1 DLTRVLEDRASVDEI
16 LRKHRGGPLL
26 QRALPPVRADVSL
39 DNRSSTR
46 FTVVDVLAQDRV
58 GLLHA
63 IARALHQL
71 GIEIALAKV
80 ATEAHRAID
89 SFYVTSSGQKVEEPA
104 ARARLVEALREV
116 VENLPA

>member
-1 DLTRVLEDRASVDEI
+1 VLEERTTVDEI
-16 LRKHRGGPLL
+16 LAKRRVGTLL
-26 QRALPPVRADVSL
+26 QRALPRVEAKVTL
-39 DNRSSTR
+39 DNRASSR

-63 IARALHQL
+63 IANALHRF
-71 GIEIALAKV
+71 GAEIALAKV

-89 SFYVTSSGQKVEEPA
+89 SFYVTASGQKVEEPA
-104 ARARLVEALREV
+104 ARARLVESVREA